1 MDGSHAG
8 DRAYHCRRPTKRKH
22 ARSLAW
28 ILILSTVLVGCT
40 ARIKGTEYPV
50 AWPARIEK
58 AGNAECIDISGS
70 YKAGSGDSLLPFF
83 LFGVNETSSHEWS
96 DLVQI
101 NEQVLAAPDD
111 STVTVGFP
119 DADRMEVVV
128 AVRGTPIAR
137 QVLQRSHLSAST
149 AEMWLGQG
157 DRTFRC
163 EPDSVV
169 TVGASV
175 SDWTRFRLPYEERK
189 RLYKRRDI
197 RHAGTSHGYFDFSI
211 AVDGS
216 LVMRERRFFCVDCGN
231 LDHRWRRWEPE
242 LGPRRASR

>member
-1 MDGSHAG
+1 VKAEN
-8 DRAYHCRRPTKRKH
+8 

-28 ILILSTVLVGCT
+28 ILLLATALAGCG

-50 AWPARIEK
+50 AWPARVEK
-58 AGNAECIDISGS
+58 AGNAECVDITGS
-70 YKAGSGDSLLPFF
+70 YKAGTGDSLLPFF
-83 LFGVNETSSHEWS
+83 LFGINETSSREWS
-96 DLVQI
+96 DLVQV

-111 STVTVGFP
+111 STVSIGLP
-119 DADRMEVVV
+119 DSDRMEVVV

-137 QVLQRSHLSAST
+137 QFLQRSHLSAST

-163 EPDSVV
+163 NPDSIV

-197 RHAGTSHGYFDFSI
+197 RHAGTSHGYFDFSK

-216 LVMRERRFFCVDCGN
+216 LVMRERRFFCVDCGK
-231 LDHRWRRWEPE
+231 LDHRWRRWEPVS
-242 LGPRRASR
+242 GFRGMR